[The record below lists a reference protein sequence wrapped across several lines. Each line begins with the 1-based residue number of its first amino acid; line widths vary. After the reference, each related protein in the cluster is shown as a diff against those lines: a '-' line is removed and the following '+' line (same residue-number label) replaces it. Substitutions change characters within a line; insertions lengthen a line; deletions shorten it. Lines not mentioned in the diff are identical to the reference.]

1 MVDDTNNL
9 YIPFWLNLYTI
20 WIKQHRRANWPLHSI
35 LVKSI
40 LYCPFIGFVD
50 VKPLH
55 SILVKSIPIFNR
67 RKCIPISLY
76 IPFWLNL
83 YCKKCCKPNPLFWL
97 YIPFW
102 LNLYFV
108 KNPMRAVDGIFTIL
122 KFVLL
127 NNRFTLHSILVKSI
141 PCWAIHYFS
150 LSALYIPF
158 WLNLY
163 FCFKILRNNALKLYI
178 PFWLN
183 LYTTLMRILFFMS
196 AFTFHSG

>member
-102 LNLYFV
+102 LNLYF
-108 KNPMRAVDGIFTIL
+108 
-122 KFVLL
+122 
-127 NNRFTLHSILVKSI
+127 
-141 PCWAIHYFS
+141 
-150 LSALYIPF
+150 
-158 WLNLY
+158 
-163 FCFKILRNNALKLYI
+163 CFKILRNNALKLYI